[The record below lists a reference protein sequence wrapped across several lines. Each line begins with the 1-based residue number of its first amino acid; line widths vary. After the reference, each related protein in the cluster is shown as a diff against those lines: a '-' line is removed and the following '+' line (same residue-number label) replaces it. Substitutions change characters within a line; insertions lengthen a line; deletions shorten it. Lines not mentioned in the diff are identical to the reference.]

1 MASEWLLAK
10 VSSLS
15 QNEVLAVVEAATGA
29 DSELSLETKHE
40 TRVHLQQVKVTHA
53 GKQRDAKCCHLKRVA
68 DQSTETSAPTATAA
82 SILHNIFER
91 LSFIYS
97 RGLPYIY
104 HNFKF

>member
-40 TRVHLQQVKVTHA
+40 TLVHLQQVKVTHA
-53 GKQRDAKCCHLKRVA
+53 G
-68 DQSTETSAPTATAA
+68 
-82 SILHNIFER
+82 
-91 LSFIYS
+91 
-97 RGLPYIY
+97 
-104 HNFKF
+104 